1 VKPVVAAILLLGVV
15 PVCARAQVVIN
26 PAALVQLAGIAPR
39 VAPPPPMPAPARHFV
54 RRAMF
59 RDVHK
64 HVMVAV
70 VKPEPPQVVPVIAR
84 PATLPPPKPFVLH
97 PIMLNFAAGSS
108 ALPAGAKAAL
118 GPVCAHATGFVAV
131 DATAPGDPSDP
142 SIAMRL
148 SLARALAVRD
158 ALAACGIPAAQI
170 LPRALGDVAGH
181 DDNAAEVSV
190 AK

>member
-1 VKPVVAAILLLGVV
+1 
-15 PVCARAQVVIN
+15 
-26 PAALVQLAGIAPR
+26 
-39 VAPPPPMPAPARHFV
+39 
-54 RRAMF
+54 
-59 RDVHK
+59 
-64 HVMVAV
+64 
-70 VKPEPPQVVPVIAR
+70 
-84 PATLPPPKPFVLH
+84 
-97 PIMLNFAAGSS
+97 MLNFAAGSS

-118 GPVCAHATGFVAV
+118 RPVCAHATGFVAV

-148 SLARALAVRD
+148 SLALAVRD